1 MFDLITQ
8 KRRDEKL
15 TFEDLVIAKV
25 GSLISISY
33 CGFFINLI
41 LATLFIY
48 SDLIWFIF
56 RSERGKVGD
65 QNWSGDIRLIGL
77 VWLGLFP
84 SIFGI

>member
-33 CGFFINLI
+33 CGFFMNLI

-48 SDLIWFIF
+48 SDLIPRFH
-56 RSERGKVGD
+56 D
-65 QNWSGDIRLIGL
+65 
-77 VWLGLFP
+77 
-84 SIFGI
+84 